1 MKNEIKIKLENIL
14 SIHKPYN
21 ICFHKSIVKN
31 KAEFLIEK

>member
-14 SIHKPYN
+14 SIHKTYN
-21 ICFHKSIVKN
+21 IRLNKSIVKN